1 MRSAPK
7 ARVLRATR
15 HAMRVAGLAFTRL
28 LKKSR
33 GSDWNE
39 GAYMM
44 AEGEG
49 ANAPAG
55 FISESPTELVIGPS

>member
-1 MRSAPK
+1 
-7 ARVLRATR
+7 
-15 HAMRVAGLAFTRL
+15 MRVAGLAFTRL